1 MRKDFRPFLE
11 HILEAIQKIEAYTKG
26 FKKEDFFGNKLVQD
40 GVIRNL
46 EIIGEATKRIPEAIR
61 GGYPQIEWKKIAGMR
76 DVLIH
81 GYFGVDIEKVWGVI
95 KNRIPELKSTVSK
108 ILKQNG

>member
-11 HILEAIQKIEAYTKG
+11 HISEAIQKIEAYTNG
-26 FKKEDFFGNKLVQD
+26 FEKEDFFRNELVQD

-46 EIIGEATKRIPEAIR
+46 EIIGEATKRIPEEITSK
-61 GGYPQIEWKKIAGMR
+61 YPQIEWKKIAGMR

-81 GYFGVDIEKVWGVI
+81 DYFGVDMEKVWGVI
-95 KNRIPELKSTVSK
+95 KK
-108 ILKQNG
+108 